1 MVNLMDEKRKERRK
15 LMCVCACV
23 WQKMVKMLDSTST
36 GRMFKIL
43 TIIAEKPDPGKIFNT
58 HAFSSLCIN
67 YVLCGKVE

>member
-1 MVNLMDEKRKERRK
+1 
-15 LMCVCACV
+15 
-23 WQKMVKMLDSTST
+23 MVKMLDSIST